1 MIEQLMTKTA
11 EMRQRWKKQRRNNAL
26 KLCRKA
32 VQKAFIGTSCGRVS
46 FLLAGSFHRACIMR
60 NYAVRQLS
68 YVKPRQAKSI
78 PANPDQARPSQAKPD
93 QFQIKIRQ
101 TNLSQLTNQSLKTM
115 QTKPRESNA
124 SQPSHVNPFK
134 VRRENPTV
142 APIQNLKFS
151 NKTWHFL
158 LKTIVSLKIS
168 FRF

>member
-1 MIEQLMTKTA
+1 MEEEK
-11 EMRQRWKKQRRNNAL
+11 RRTNAL

-32 VQKAFIGTSCGRVS
+32 VQKAFICTSCGRVS

-68 YVKPRQAKSI
+68 YEKPRQAKSI
-78 PANPDQARPSQAKPD
+78 PANPSQSRPGEAKPSQTKPD

-142 APIQNLKFS
+142 API
-151 NKTWHFL
+151 
-158 LKTIVSLKIS
+158 
-168 FRF
+168 